1 MIKTVRLLGAI
12 GRKFGREFKMA
23 FNRPAEAIRS
33 LCAQLPGFSKY
44 LYDSGDRGIQY
55 RVVNG
60 DPEGVDENGLL
71 CPAEE
76 ILVIA
81 PIASGSGGNFGKIL
95 LGAVIIGVAIAV
107 NPGAGAIL
115 GIGKGTI
122 IAMGAS
128 MMIGG
133 VAGMLAAT
141 ARSPKNQEKK
151 DSFLFDRAGEVGKQ
165 GSPVPLLVGER
176 IINLDIL
183 LSSGNAVNEIP
194 V

>member
-1 MIKTVRLLGAI
+1 
-12 GRKFGREFKMA
+12 MA

-44 LYDSGDRGIQY
+44 LYASGDRGIQY

-76 ILVIA
+76 VLIIA

-95 LGAVIIGVAIAV
+95 LGAVLIAAAVAI
-107 NPGAGAIL
+107 PGGAIL
-115 GIGKGTI
+115 GISQSTI
-122 IAMGAS
+122 IMMGAS
-128 MMIGG
+128 LMISG
-133 VAGMLAAT
+133 VAGMLAGT